1 MVDTGRRSVQS
12 ALPLAVLD
20 GPEHAPAG
28 SMRPQP
34 LAAPRGSR
42 LSRIQNDGSEAHVSN
57 QGSRANGPSGAS
69 QARSAGRPLDRRG
82 GTQPSTGAGGPA
94 QNGDRHQ
101 IHLAGGRDAAS
112 GARAAIDLLTVGL
125 FDEVGREHIRLMVS
139 ELVGNSVRH
148 GGADAWQDGIEL
160 TVFVDPT
167 AMRVEC
173 SDPIAGF
180 DVPP

>member
-42 LSRIQNDGSEAHVSN
+42 LARIQNNAWEEDVST
-57 QGSRANGPSGAS
+57 QGSREDGPSGAPM
-69 QARSAGRPLDRRG
+69 ARSAGRPLNRRG
-82 GTQPSTGAGGPA
+82 ENQPSTRAGGPA

-112 GARAAIDLLTVGL
+112 GARAAIDLLTVG
-125 FDEVGREHIRLMVS
+125 
-139 ELVGNSVRH
+139 
-148 GGADAWQDGIEL
+148 
-160 TVFVDPT
+160 
-167 AMRVEC
+167 
-173 SDPIAGF
+173 
-180 DVPP
+180 